1 MKKVCIIPAR
11 AGSQRVKNKN
21 SRKLGKHP
29 LFAWQIRNV
38 IESKVFDDVLFSSD
52 SEEYLQTA
60 EQYGATPVLRPDEY
74 ALPDIRVETAAS
86 VALDT
91 YYGGERKQGR
101 SVPDKILPPIT
112 CVALP
117 TAPFTPPE
125 AYRHLCEIIGEND
138 TESAVTFAPTPHNTL
153 RSFYRPSGLS
163 PKSRMSEFFYPV
175 SGSFTKTGFQSQ
187 DLPKTYFPTYGASFV
202 KTQTLR
208 LYSSYYAIS
217 SEKQRGIDVTLLNE
231 YAGVD
236 IDTKE
241 DFDFA
246 EQLVQENK
254 VVFHD

>member
-29 LFAWQIRNV
+29 LFAWQIRNA
-38 IESKVFDDVLFSSD
+38 IESEVFDDVLFSSD

-74 ALPDIRVETAAS
+74 ALPDIRVEIAAS

-91 YYGGERKQGR
+91 YYGGEKRQGR
-101 SVPDKILPPIT
+101 AAPDKLLPPIT

-125 AYRHLCEIIGEND
+125 AYKHLCEIMGTNN
-138 TESAVTFAPTPHNTL
+138 TESAVTFAPTPYNTL
-153 RSFYRPSGLS
+153 RTFYRPSGLA
-163 PKSRMSEFFYPV
+163 PGVGMSEFFYPV

-187 DLPKTYFPTYGASFV
+187 DLPKTYFPTYGACFV

-208 LYSSYYAIS
+208 LYGSYYAAS
-217 SEKQRGIDVTLLNE
+217 SEKQRGIDVTLLNK
-231 YAGVD
+231 YANID
-236 IDTKE
+236 IDTEE
-241 DFDFA
+241 DFELA
-246 EQLVQENK
+246 EQLVKEKK